1 MWLQI
6 VSGAIGAPI
15 NPKLYK
21 EEVMRK
27 SPTLLLA
34 ASLVGMVLTATA
46 YAQEQQKPA
55 EPTGQELAFNNR
67 QGNCLACH
75 MIPGDP
81 KAVTNTNIAPP
92 LIAMKARFPDKAKMR
107 AQIWDATKANP
118 NTVMPPFGRNLILTE
133 QEIDKITDYI
143 YGM

>member
-1 MWLQI
+1 M
-6 VSGAIGAPI
+6 
-15 NPKLYK
+15 K
-21 EEVMRK
+21 EDAMRK

-34 ASLVGMVLTATA
+34 ASLAGMLLATA
-46 YAQEQQKPA
+46 NGYAQEQQKPA
-55 EPTGQELAFNNR
+55 EPTGQQLAFDNKK
-67 QGNCLACH
+67 GNCLACH

-92 LIAMKARFPDKAKMR
+92 LVAMKARFPDKAKLR

-118 NTVMPPFGRNLILTE
+118 MTVMPPFGKNMILTE
-133 QEIDKITDYI
+133 QEIDKITDYV